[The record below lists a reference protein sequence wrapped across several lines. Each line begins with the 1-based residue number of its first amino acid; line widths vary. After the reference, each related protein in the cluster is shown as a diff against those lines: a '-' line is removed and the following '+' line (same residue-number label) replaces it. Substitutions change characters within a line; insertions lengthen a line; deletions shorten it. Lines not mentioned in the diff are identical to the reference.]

1 MAECVEQILSNEEL
15 WDQWKQ
21 NKCPNFEKPP
31 SGEAHRRLKTAT
43 QRKPT
48 ISTGPG
54 GKLQPPLL
62 GYWSNIVQPKD
73 KDMVD
78 SKNGLEMKRYLRYPK
93 ESIDSQG
100 HSINIKPCEIPTLG
114 DYMYNYLVDQ
124 DPDQGIEESYK
135 KKKDIVFTWRFLR
148 SISFLDLIN
157 FLSRPESRTVTTQ

>member
-1 MAECVEQILSNEEL
+1 
-15 WDQWKQ
+15 
-21 NKCPNFEKPP
+21 
-31 SGEAHRRLKTAT
+31 
-43 QRKPT
+43 
-48 ISTGPG
+48 
-54 GKLQPPLL
+54 
-62 GYWSNIVQPKD
+62 
-73 KDMVD
+73 
-78 SKNGLEMKRYLRYPK
+78 MKRYLRYPK